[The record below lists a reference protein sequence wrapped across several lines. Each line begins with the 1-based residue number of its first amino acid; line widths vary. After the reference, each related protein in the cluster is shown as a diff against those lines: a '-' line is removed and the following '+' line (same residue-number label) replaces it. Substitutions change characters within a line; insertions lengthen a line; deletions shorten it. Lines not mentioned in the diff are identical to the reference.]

1 MSAYVES
8 PPLGRQDAVRD
19 GAMREVAG
27 ARRRV
32 HIGFRRVAIVAYFV
46 LVFTVLL
53 APLIVVV
60 GGSFSAPESDKVVM
74 SYVEFPPHRLT
85 LRWYAE
91 IPSTQL
97 RALGFSFALGLAVA
111 FGACMLGVPAALGL
125 ARGRFAAR
133 PLVGA
138 VLRAPLQI
146 PHVVT
151 GIAFLQLYY
160 ALGDFGGAYVQGSTL
175 GLYIGHLFMATPFV
189 IGSVAA
195 VLTRFNPRFEEA
207 AQILGA
213 SRWRTFRRVT
223 LPIIAPGVF
232 TGALYAFI
240 VSFVDVPVAIFLAS
254 PDATTF
260 PVELFNAME
269 QDFNPSS
276 LASASLAAAFAIVLV
291 FVAQRIVGLESLL
304 KSKSK

>member
-1 MSAYVES
+1 MSSIVDTPSLA
-8 PPLGRQDAVRD
+8 R
-19 GAMREVAG
+19 G
-27 ARRRV
+27 ARGAAAARV
-32 HIGFRRVAIVAYFV
+32 PVASRLNLRNVAIVLYFV
-46 LVFTVLL
+46 VIFTVLL

-85 LRWYAE
+85 LRWYEE
-91 IPSTQL
+91 IPATQL
-97 RALGFSFALGLAVA
+97 RALGVSFVLGLAVA
-111 FGACMLGVPAALGL
+111 LGACLLGVPAALGL

-133 PLVGA
+133 PLVGT

-160 ALGDFGGAYVQGSTL
+160 AMGDFGGRVVQGSNL
-175 GLYIGHLFMATPFV
+175 GLYVGHLFMATPFV
-189 IGSVAA
+189 IGSVVA
-195 VLTRFNPRFEEA
+195 VLARFNVRLEEA
-207 AQILGA
+207 AQSLGA
-213 SRWRTFRRVT
+213 SPWRTFRRVT
-223 LPIIAPGVF
+223 LPIIMPGVF

-276 LASASLAAAFAIVLV
+276 LASASLAALFAIVLV
-291 FVAQRIVGLESLL
+291 FAAQRVVGLDSLL
-304 KSKSK
+304 KSKSKG